1 MKSELLCRGRGL
13 ATITQSEP
21 LLLRCSVFVWEVRH
35 SPGARHGSLAGSRSY
50 SSFELGND
58 DLSGPLASDPLVL
71 ASLVIGG
78 QPWGVGAAGY
88 NHARQR

>member
-1 MKSELLCRGRGL
+1 M
-13 ATITQSEP
+13 
-21 LLLRCSVFVWEVRH
+21 
-35 SPGARHGSLAGSRSY
+35 SPPPPKAGSLLGPASAGGEALVRDRKSKLLFG
-50 SSFELGND
+50 FELGND

-71 ASLVIGG
+71 ASLVVGG